1 MKKRR
6 NRQESKNKSEEAKE
20 GGGRP
25 EQRESTEEL
34 RVCPQQS

>member
-6 NRQESKNKSEEAKE
+6 NRQESKNKAKE